1 MMFYFLPVT
10 ALLGEEGGGGGGLVF
25 LLIFMLHVS
34 QFVLHFTILQALQVV
49 TGALKLHGGDAE
61 IYFQQG
67 NIYKDLNNMQ
77 QAKQVG
83 GGAIIFH
90 KKCGPSSKS
99 SRYHCDTLCVGRVVL
114 VESELKL

>member
-1 MMFYFLPVT
+1 MSLNFCC
-10 ALLGEEGGGGGGLVF
+10 
-25 LLIFMLHVS
+25 
-34 QFVLHFTILQALQVV
+34 ILQALHVI

-83 GGAIIFH
+83 GRAIVFH

-99 SRYHCDTLCVGRVVL
+99 SRYCDTLCVGRVVL
-114 VESELKL
+114 VESELKV

>member
-1 MMFYFLPVT
+1 M
-10 ALLGEEGGGGGGLVF
+10 
-25 LLIFMLHVS
+25 
-34 QFVLHFTILQALQVV
+34 V

-61 IYFQQG
+61 IYFQLG
-67 NIYKDLNNMQ
+67 NIYKDLDNMQ

-83 GGAIIFH
+83 GGAIVFH